1 MDLDDSRGLDPGP
14 EDVLLR
20 GLVVLGAQALQVVQ
34 EAGRERV
41 SLKKC
46 FHIDL
51 SLCKYSNKTSK
62 RERYDNDFFRS
73 RACDVKAL
81 RLQNKTVLRKCSFAA
96 ENKTTTFAPSN

>member
-20 GLVVLGAQALQVVQ
+20 RLVVLGAQALQVVQ

-73 RACDVKAL
+73 LARVTSKL
-81 RLQNKTVLRKCSFAA
+81 FSLTKQNRKCSFAA

>member
-1 MDLDDSRGLDPGP
+1 MDLYDSRGLDPGP

-81 RLQNKTVLRKCSFAA
+81 RLQNKTVLRKVQFCGRKQNHYFCSF
-96 ENKTTTFAPSN
+96 